1 MDGFGQNSR
10 LHVRIQLM
18 FRNQFNLAPYEI
30 LQFQHEWNPLCE
42 QIITT
47 RKRNQHIDVASR
59 SFLAAGHGTE
69 YSDVFRSIST
79 GQFKY
84 FVAPEA

>member
-10 LHVRIQLM
+10 LHVRVQLM
-18 FRNQFNLAPYEI
+18 FRNQFNLASNQI

-47 RKRNQHIDVASR
+47 GKRNQHVDVASR
-59 SFLAAGHGTE
+59 SFLTAGNRTE

-84 FVAPEA
+84 FVAPKA